1 MGWDGG
7 EMRVDIRVYL
17 TPCSCIDTVLK
28 FWSCSL
34 PSLRLF
40 FCSGICAVMSQE
52 PNQRASGSN

>member
-1 MGWDGG
+1 
-7 EMRVDIRVYL
+7 MRVDIRVYL